1 MGKKFHKTSD
11 RPFKTIKLAFRNP
24 NYLSRMKH
32 RCIIVDDEPL
42 ARELIASHLEN
53 FEGFELID
61 SFENALKTYSF
72 LEHNSVDLM
81 FLDIEMPLLKGNDF
95 LKKLKN
101 PPKVIFTTAYREY
114 AIEGY
119 ELNVID
125 YLLKPITFDRFFVS
139 IEKFKQ
145 FQTPRK
151 EVHMVSESHIFVT
164 SGNKNIK
171 IIFDEILY
179 IESLKDYITIH
190 LENGKSHHIKQNIS
204 VFEKLLNSDFIRI
217 HRSFIIQAKKMT
229 AYTKNE
235 IEINSIEIPIGT
247 SYKENWLNY
256 LKTIISK

>member
-1 MGKKFHKTSD
+1 
-11 RPFKTIKLAFRNP
+11 
-24 NYLSRMKH
+24 MKH
-32 RCIIVDDEPL
+32 KCIIIDDEPL
-42 ARELIASHLEN
+42 ARELIASHLAN
-53 FEGFELID
+53 FENFELID
-61 SFENALKTYSF
+61 SFENALKAYSF
-72 LEHNSVDLM
+72 LEHNSVDLV

-125 YLLKPITFDRFFVS
+125 YLLKPITLDRFFVS

-145 FQTPRK
+145 FKIPNT
-151 EVHMVSESHIFVT
+151 EVNVVSESHIFVT

-171 IIFDEILY
+171 IIFDEIMY

-190 LENGKSHHIKQNIS
+190 LENGKAHHIKQNIS
-204 VFEKLLNSDFIRI
+204 VFEKLLNSEFIRI
-217 HRSFIIQAKKMT
+217 HRSFIIQTKKLT

-235 IEINSIEIPIGT
+235 IEINSIEIPIGA
-247 SYKENWLNY
+247 SYKEKWLNHLETIV
-256 LKTIISK
+256 LK

>member
-1 MGKKFHKTSD
+1 
-11 RPFKTIKLAFRNP
+11 
-24 NYLSRMKH
+24 MKH
-32 RCIIVDDEPL
+32 RCIIVDDEPF
-42 ARELIASHLEN
+42 ARELIASHLANFEN
-53 FEGFELID
+53 FEVID
-61 SFENALKTYSF
+61 SFENALKAYSF
-72 LEHNSVDLM
+72 LEHHSVDLI
-81 FLDIEMPLLKGNDF
+81 FLDIEMPLMKGNDF

-101 PPKVIFTTAYREY
+101 PPKVILTTAYREY
-114 AIEGY
+114 AVEGY

-151 EVHMVSESHIFVT
+151 ESFPVSENHIFIT
-164 SGNKNIK
+164 SGSKNIK

-190 LENGKSHHIKQNIS
+190 LENGKSHHVKQNIS
-204 VFEKLLNSDFIRI
+204 VFEKLLNSEFIRV
-217 HRSFIIQAKKMT
+217 HRSFIIQTKKIT

-235 IEINSIEIPIGT
+235 IEINSVEIPIGI

-256 LKTIISK
+256 LETFLLK

>member
-1 MGKKFHKTSD
+1 
-11 RPFKTIKLAFRNP
+11 
-24 NYLSRMKH
+24 MKH
-32 RCIIVDDEPL
+32 KCIIVDDEPL
-42 ARELIASHLEN
+42 ARELIASHLVN
-53 FEGFELID
+53 FESFELVD
-61 SFENALKTYSF
+61 SFENALKAYTF
-72 LEHNSVDLM
+72 LETNTVDLI

-145 FQTPRK
+145 LQTPKK
-151 EVHMVSESHIFVT
+151 EISTVTENHIFVT
-164 SGNKNIK
+164 SGSKNIK

-204 VFEKLLNSDFIRI
+204 VFEKLLNNNFVRI
-217 HRSFIIQAKKMT
+217 HRSFIIQTKKLT
-229 AYTKNE
+229 AYSKNE
-235 IEINSIEIPIGT
+235 IEINAIEIPIGT
-247 SYKENWLNY
+247 SYKENWLNH
-256 LKTIISK
+256 LETIILK

>member
-1 MGKKFHKTSD
+1 
-11 RPFKTIKLAFRNP
+11 
-24 NYLSRMKH
+24 MKH
-32 RCIIVDDEPL
+32 KCIIVDDEPL
-42 ARELIASHLEN
+42 ARELIASHLAN
-53 FEGFELID
+53 FESFELAD
-61 SFENALKTYSF
+61 SFENALKAYSY
-72 LEHNSVDLM
+72 LETNSVDLI

-114 AIEGY
+114 ALEGY

-145 FQTPRK
+145 LQTSKK
-151 EVHMVSESHIFVT
+151 EINPVTDNHIFVT

-171 IIFDEILY
+171 IVFDEILY

-190 LENGKSHHIKQNIS
+190 LENEKSHHIKQNIS
-204 VFEKLLNSDFIRI
+204 VFEKLLNPDFIRI
-217 HRSFIIQAKKMT
+217 HRSFIINTKKLN
-229 AYTKNE
+229 AYSKNE
-235 IEINSIEIPIGT
+235 IEINNVEIPIGN

-256 LKTIISK
+256 LNSAILK

>member
-1 MGKKFHKTSD
+1 
-11 RPFKTIKLAFRNP
+11 
-24 NYLSRMKH
+24 MKYK
-32 RCIIVDDEPL
+32 CIIVDDEPL
-42 ARELIASHLEN
+42 ARELIASHLAH
-53 FEGFELID
+53 FESFELID
-61 SFENALKTYSF
+61 SFDNALKAYTF
-72 LEHNSVDLM
+72 LETNTVDLI

-125 YLLKPITFDRFFVS
+125 YLLKPITFNRFFVS

-145 FQTPRK
+145 LQISKK
-151 EVHMVSESHIFVT
+151 EIVSPAENHTFVT

-190 LENGKSHHIKQNIS
+190 LENNKSHHIKQNIS
-204 VFEKLLNSDFIRI
+204 VFEKLLDSNFIRI
-217 HRSFIIQAKKMT
+217 HRSFIIQTKKLT
-229 AYTKNE
+229 AYSKNE
-235 IEINSIEIPIGT
+235 VEINTVEIPIGN
-247 SYKENWLNY
+247 SYKENWLDY
-256 LKTIISK
+256 LNTAVLK

>member
-1 MGKKFHKTSD
+1 
-11 RPFKTIKLAFRNP
+11 
-24 NYLSRMKH
+24 MKYK
-32 RCIIVDDEPL
+32 CIIVDDEPL
-42 ARELIASHLEN
+42 ARELIASHLAHFEN
-53 FEGFELID
+53 FELID
-61 SFENALKTYSF
+61 SFENALKAYTF
-72 LEHNSVDLM
+72 LESNNVDLI

-114 AIEGY
+114 ALEGY
-119 ELNVID
+119 ELNVSD

-145 FQTPRK
+145 LQTSKK
-151 EVHMVSESHIFVT
+151 EEKKVIEKHIFV
-164 SGNKNIK
+164 SCGNKNIK

-190 LENGKSHHIKQNIS
+190 LENKISYHLKFNIS
-204 VFEKLLNSDFIRI
+204 SFEKLINQDFVRI
-217 HRSFIIQAKKMT
+217 HRSFIINVKKLR

-235 IEINSIEIPIGT
+235 IEIDSIEIPIGN

-256 LKTIISK
+256 LRLQK

>member
-1 MGKKFHKTSD
+1 
-11 RPFKTIKLAFRNP
+11 
-24 NYLSRMKH
+24 MKYK
-32 RCIIVDDEPL
+32 CIIVDDEPL
-42 ARELIASHLEN
+42 ARELIESHLSHFDN
-53 FEGFELID
+53 FELVAT
-61 SFENALKTYSF
+61 FENALKAYAF
-72 LEHNSVDLM
+72 LESNTIDLM

-114 AIEGY
+114 ALEGY

-145 FQTPRK
+145 LQIPK
-151 EVHMVSESHIFVT
+151 ASENSTNENHIFMS

-171 IIFDEILY
+171 IIFDHILF

-204 VFEKLLNSDFIRI
+204 TFEKVLDSNFVRI
-217 HRSFIIQAKKMT
+217 HRSYIIQAKKLT
-229 AYTKNE
+229 AYSKNE
-235 IEINSIEIPIGT
+235 VEINAIEIPIGS
-247 SYKENWLNY
+247 SYKETWLDY
-256 LKTIISK
+256 LKHNS

>member
-1 MGKKFHKTSD
+1 
-11 RPFKTIKLAFRNP
+11 
-24 NYLSRMKH
+24 MKH

-42 ARELIASHLEN
+42 ARELIASHLAN
-53 FEGFELID
+53 FESFELID
-61 SFENALKTYSF
+61 SFENALKAYSF
-72 LEHNSVDLM
+72 LECNSVDLI

-114 AIEGY
+114 AVEGY

-145 FQTPRK
+145 LQTPKK
-151 EVHMVSESHIFVT
+151 EVHAESENHIFVT
-164 SGNKNIK
+164 SGNRHIK
-171 IIFDEILY
+171 IIFNEVMY

-190 LENGKSHHIKQNIS
+190 LENGISHHIKQNIS

-235 IEINSIEIPIGT
+235 IEINSIEIPIGI

-256 LKTIISK
+256 LETITSK